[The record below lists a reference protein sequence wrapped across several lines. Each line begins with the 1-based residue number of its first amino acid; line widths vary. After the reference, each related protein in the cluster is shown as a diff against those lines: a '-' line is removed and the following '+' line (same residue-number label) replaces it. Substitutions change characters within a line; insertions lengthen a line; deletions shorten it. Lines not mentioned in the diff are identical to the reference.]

1 MSRIQT
7 RVRQAEHSDIVKI
20 SKAQRK
26 DILANSKT
34 NRGGYGIS
42 QKVRDLGQDEGF
54 FIICENDR
62 KFSHVY
68 TAAKEAGKKVT
79 VVPGVHEGNSGFWVL
94 TK

>member
-1 MSRIQT
+1 MTRIQT
-7 RVRQAEHSDIVKI
+7 RVRQADHSDIVKI
-20 SKAQRK
+20 SKTQRK
-26 DILANSKT
+26 DILSNSKT
-34 NRGGYGIS
+34 NRGGYGVS
-42 QKVRDLGQDEGF
+42 QMVRDLGPDEGF

-79 VVPGVHEGNSGFWVL
+79 VVPGTHEGNSGFWVL

>member
-20 SKAQRK
+20 SKVLRK
-26 DILANSKT
+26 EIMSNSKT
-34 NRGGYGIS
+34 NRGGYGVS
-42 QKVRDLGQDEGF
+42 QMVRDLGPDEGF

-68 TAAKEAGKKVT
+68 TAAKSAGKKVT
-79 VVPGVHEGNSGFWVL
+79 VVPGEHEGCAGFWVL

>member
-1 MSRIQT
+1 MARIQT
-7 RVRQAEHSDIVKI
+7 RVRQADHSDIVKI
-20 SKAQRK
+20 SKDLRK
-26 DILANSKT
+26 EILSNSKT
-34 NRGGYGIS
+34 NRGGYGVS
-42 QKVRDLGQDEGF
+42 QMVRDLGPNEGF

-79 VVPGVHEGNSGFWVL
+79 VVPGTHDGNEGFWLL